1 MIVRGTV
8 GPNELT
14 PETLND
20 PDILRISRAT
30 ELIDDPE
37 LTALSADKRW
47 AEVALVLRDGRRIQ
61 GEPLTPRGDVD
72 LPATGAEISA
82 KFHLFAD
89 GVLGQQRA
97 AEMEDLCGRFDTL
110 DAQDLDRLMDLCLN
124 EPAK

>member
-1 MIVRGTV
+1 M
-8 GPNELT
+8 
-14 PETLND
+14 
-20 PDILRISRAT
+20 
-30 ELIDDPE
+30 
-37 LTALSADKRW
+37 
-47 AEVALVLRDGRRIQ
+47 VLRDGRRIQ
-61 GEPLTPRGDVD
+61 GEPLTPRGAVD

-110 DAQDLDRLMDLCLN
+110 DAQGFDRLMDLCLN